1 MIPSWETIA
10 DLLREELADY
20 GGLLN
25 RFEEQQQSLLDRDP
39 AAVLQHTTGIE
50 DHVRTLSESRE
61 RRELAVSALATA
73 LGFPA
78 NATLRSLLPRLDP
91 MAAPLLEALID
102 EVNHLLHRVRRTS
115 RHNQALLQRSLEVQ
129 QDVLMRLR
137 PQSFTKTYAPN
148 GRVAVAP
155 AAASASLQ
163 VAG

>member
-39 AAVLQHTTGIE
+39 AAVLRHTTGIE

-73 LGFPA
+73 LGFPG
-78 NATLRSLLPRLDP
+78 NATLRSLLPRLEP

-155 AAASASLQ
+155 ATSSASLQ